1 MFCGAPL
8 HLHYISTTCFG
19 MLHYMARNDYRR
31 DKKQVSF
38 VVDEGLWAAVKGCAV
53 ARGWSVTRF
62 VTEVLERE
70 VGDGDFGVGPGG
82 GARFAAGGFGAG
94 EERGRGGVVDPVEP
108 AVGRV
113 DWDRVL
119 AQGIS
124 RKAAAPWSV
133 AEAVADSAVNP
144 YRLDPIEEIA

>member
-1 MFCGAPL
+1 M
-8 HLHYISTTCFG
+8 
-19 MLHYMARNDYRR
+19 
-31 DKKQVSF
+31 SF
-38 VVDEGLWAAVKGCAV
+38 VVDEALWAAVKDCAV

-82 GARFAAGGFGAG
+82 GARAEAGSFGAG
-94 EERGRGGVVDPVEP
+94 EERGRDRVADPVESSSQ
-108 AVGRV
+108 RV
-113 DWDRVL
+113 DWDRIL
-119 AQGIS
+119 AEGIS

-133 AEAVADSAVNP
+133 AEAVADSVVNP